1 MSPDACPGQSCAG
14 LGMLPSK
21 GRTSTVPSPARTL
34 ALRAVAQG
42 CEQRRLI
49 PSFFF
54 LSPRFS
60 GSKPLQKHPC
70 SLLSSFLNSTHS
82 LLFLLWDSIC
92 CDALSAPSIAT
103 KPLSF
108 DSCPQLWGP
117 ARSSMVQGPC
127 CASPCTLVRSL
138 HHDPSSPTSDGFW
151 GRGEQSCPSR
161 HGLLVPSRVT
171 TTPRWGGNSLAWS
184 PRAPLGHRQDPL
196 GVQANPKSALFSLPG
211 LGLASSRRSVVLV

>member
-1 MSPDACPGQSCAG
+1 MPVPARAVPVWGCSQARAG
-14 LGMLPSK
+14 PPL
-21 GRTSTVPSPARTL
+21 SPAL
-34 ALRAVAQG
+34 VEPWSLGSGAGMRAKKTDT
-42 CEQRRLI
+42 
-49 PSFFF
+49 FFF
-54 LSPRFS
+54 FSLSPRFS
-60 GSKPLQKHPC
+60 GSKPLQKLPC

-103 KPLSF
+103 KPPSF
-108 DSCPQLWGP
+108 DSCPQLRDP

-161 HGLLVPSRVT
+161 HGLLVPAGSQQPPEGVG
-171 TTPRWGGNSLAWS
+171 TPWPGAPGH
-184 PRAPLGHRQDPL
+184 PLGIGRIP
-196 GVQANPKSALFSLPG
+196 
-211 LGLASSRRSVVLV
+211 

>member
-21 GRTSTVPSPARTL
+21 GSTSTVPSPGRPGSPGL
-34 ALRAVAQG
+34 WAVRQG

-49 PSFFF
+49 PSFF
-54 LSPRFS
+54 LISPRFS

-70 SLLSSFLNSTHS
+70 SLLSSFLNSTHW

-103 KPLSF
+103 KPPSF
-108 DSCPQLWGP
+108 DSCPQLRDP
-117 ARSSMVQGPC
+117 ARSSMVQEPC

-161 HGLLVPSRVT
+161 HGLLVPAGSQQPPDGMG
-171 TTPRWGGNSLAWS
+171 TPWPGAPGH
-184 PRAPLGHRQDPL
+184 PLGIGRIP
-196 GVQANPKSALFSLPG
+196 
-211 LGLASSRRSVVLV
+211 